1 MIINLCWQVLWAG
14 MHASSW
20 CTRPGLFLKEW
31 MLMSLIPSIN
41 QKLML
46 WMIKNVQ
53 AVTMMT
59 IIILI
64 KIRYLKLFHKLN
76 IQETIMKIKFKFLKI
91 LLNKRSLKAL
101 NHSRIKQF
109 KVRLKNLKKLRN
121 RSNKLNKRKLIYG
134 KKQKI

>member
-1 MIINLCWQVLWAG
+1 
-14 MHASSW
+14 
-20 CTRPGLFLKEW
+20 
-31 MLMSLIPSIN
+31 MSLIPSIN

-64 KIRYLKLFHKLN
+64 KRRYLKLFHKLN

>member
-20 CTRPGLFLKEW
+20 CTRPGLFSKEW